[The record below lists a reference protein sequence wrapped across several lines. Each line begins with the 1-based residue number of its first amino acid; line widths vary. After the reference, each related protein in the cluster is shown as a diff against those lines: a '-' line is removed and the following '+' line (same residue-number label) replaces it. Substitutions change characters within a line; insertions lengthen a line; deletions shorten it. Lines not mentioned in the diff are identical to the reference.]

1 MFANAPASQMCSMF
15 DSRQRDSVQYYR
27 MWCTGRT
34 LMKVSEVR
42 QGDIRVGCSLDG
54 KRSILLLLLLNLGC
68 ISLFS
73 ALWGCDYLITV
84 SV

>member
-1 MFANAPASQMCSMF
+1 
-15 DSRQRDSVQYYR
+15 
-27 MWCTGRT
+27 
-34 LMKVSEVR
+34 MKVSEVR

-54 KRSILLLLLLNLGC
+54 KRSILLLLLLLLNLGC

>member
-1 MFANAPASQMCSMF
+1 
-15 DSRQRDSVQYYR
+15 
-27 MWCTGRT
+27 
-34 LMKVSEVR
+34 MKVSEVR

>member
-1 MFANAPASQMCSMF
+1 
-15 DSRQRDSVQYYR
+15 
-27 MWCTGRT
+27 
-34 LMKVSEVR
+34 MKVSEVR
-42 QGDIRVGCSLDG
+42 QGDIRVGYSLDG
-54 KRSILLLLLLNLGC
+54 KKKSILLLLLLNLDC

>member
-1 MFANAPASQMCSMF
+1 
-15 DSRQRDSVQYYR
+15 
-27 MWCTGRT
+27 
-34 LMKVSEVR
+34 MKVSEVR

-54 KRSILLLLLLNLGC
+54 KRSILLLLLLLNLGC